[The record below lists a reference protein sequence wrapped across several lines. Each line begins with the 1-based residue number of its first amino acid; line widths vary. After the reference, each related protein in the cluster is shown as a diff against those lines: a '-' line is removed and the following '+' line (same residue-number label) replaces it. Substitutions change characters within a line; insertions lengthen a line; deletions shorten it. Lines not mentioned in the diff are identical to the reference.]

1 MTGIGSPD
9 SENDFK
15 SLAGRSRKDVLS
27 GVAFAR
33 GICPDNGAGTLQGVE
48 VSCVV
53 TGGLARAIG
62 FFVPYGVTKSACGGD
77 DSRGSGQSSGSNG
90 GETHVERRMR
100 ILLKTV

>member
-1 MTGIGSPD
+1 MTGIDSPD
-9 SENDFK
+9 SENDLEA
-15 SLAGRSRKDVLS
+15 LAGGSRKDVLS

-48 VSCVV
+48 VSSVV
-53 TGGLARAIG
+53 TGGLARAVG
-62 FFVPYGVTKSACGGD
+62 FSVPYGVTKSAGGGD